1 MEGSDDH
8 YLFVRPGWI
17 SWSIWSSLKGEK
29 VYIDSGSAGQ
39 ACPAHP
45 KNAFNTAPSDG
56 SKDWKFNTAPGNTVE
71 EWNAGNYVEANGA
84 VLIHCITHDNLSP
97 KP

>member
-8 YLFVRPGWI
+8 YLFVRPGWG
-17 SWSIWSSLKGEK
+17 SWSIWSSLKAEK

-45 KNAFNTAPSDG
+45 RNASNLRLGSKEWVFNKADDNG
-56 SKDWKFNTAPGNTVE
+56 VYSKDWE
-71 EWNAGNYVEANGA
+71 EGGVVIRCSVHNE
-84 VLIHCITHDNLSP
+84 
-97 KP
+97 

>member
-1 MEGSDDH
+1 MEDSDDH

-45 KNAFNTAPSDG
+45 RNASNTALSEG
-56 SKDWKFNTAPGNTVE
+56 SNNWKFNTAPGNTAE
-71 EWNAGNYVEANGA
+71 EMNAGNYIIANGA
-84 VLIHCITHDNLSP
+84 VVIHCSTHDNLSTQP
-97 KP
+97 